1 MPPFLDGIRV
11 LDFATVGPAARCS
24 RALADY
30 GAQIVKLGAPGGIN
44 RQPPFHS
51 YAGGRG
57 TQKMGLDLKADAGVE
72 TFLRMAEQADVV
84 IESFRPGVMKRLGVG
99 YEAARARNPRII
111 YCSTSGYGQ
120 DGPYSQWAG
129 HDINYLSMS
138 GFLDCTTPRAD
149 GGPPLPGATMADIAA
164 GGMQAAIAILAA
176 LVQRDRSGEGEYLD
190 VSVADGALW
199 CMSLWIDEHLATG
212 EVPGP
217 GHNILTGRFAW
228 YDAYAA
234 KDGGWLA
241 VGAIE
246 AQFFANLCKLLGLEQ
261 WIAHQLDEDR
271 QDEMRADFRAAF
283 ATRTRDEWT
292 ELLAGA
298 NTCVT
303 PVLSVPEV
311 VADPHFA
318 ARGAFMT
325 AHHPEHGDF
334 RQLGPLLAGGERS
347 VTEAELPSPSETD
360 TTEVLRVSGFSA
372 SEIDELRVDGVVV

>member
-1 MPPFLDGIRV
+1 MPPYLDGIRV

-24 RALADY
+24 RALSDY
-30 GAQIVKLGAPGGIN
+30 GAEVVKLGAPGGIN

-57 TQKMGLDLKADAGVE
+57 TRRMGLDLKAEAGVE

-84 IESFRPGVMKRLGVG
+84 IESFRPGVMARLGVG
-99 YEAARARNPRII
+99 YEAVRARNPRIV

-120 DGPYSQWAG
+120 EGPYAQWAG

-176 LVQRDRSGEGEYLD
+176 IVKRDRSGEGEYLD

-217 GHNILTGRFAW
+217 GHNILTGRYAW
-228 YDAYAA
+228 YDTYRAR
-234 KDGGWLA
+234 DGGWLA

-246 AQFFANLCKLLGLEQ
+246 AQFFANLCRLLDLEK
-261 WIAHQLDEDR
+261 WTAHQLDEDL

-283 ATRTRDEWT
+283 QTRTRDEWT
-292 ELLAGA
+292 EILAGA

-311 VADPHFA
+311 VADPHFES
-318 ARGAFMT
+318 RGAFVR
-325 AHHPEHGDF
+325 AHHAEHGDF
-334 RQLGPLLAGGERS
+334 RQLGPVLAGGDRG
-347 VTEAELPSPSETD
+347 VKEAELPPPSETQ
-360 TTEVLRVSGFSA
+360 TREVLRESGFSVQ
-372 SEIDELRVDGVVV
+372 EIEALRADGVVV

>member
-1 MPPFLDGIRV
+1 MASPLDGIKV

-30 GAQIVKLGAPGGIN
+30 GADLIKLGAPGGIN

-57 TQKMGLDLKADAGVE
+57 TRRMGIDLKAPGGVE
-72 TFLRMAEQADVV
+72 TFLRLAENADVV

-99 YEAARARNPRII
+99 YEAVNARNPRIV

-120 DGPYSQWAG
+120 DGPYAQWAG

-138 GFLDCTTPRAD
+138 GFLDCSTPRAD

-176 LVQRDRSGEGEYLD
+176 LVRRGDSGPGEYLD
-190 VSVADGALW
+190 VSVAEGALW

-217 GHNILTGRFAW
+217 GHSILTGRYAW
-228 YDAYAA
+228 YDCYRAQ
-234 KDGGWLA
+234 DGGWLA

-246 AQFFANLCKLLGLEQ
+246 APFFANLCKGLGLEK
-261 WIAHQLDEDR
+261 WTLHQLEDER
-271 QDEMRADFRAAF
+271 QDEMRADFARVF
-283 ATRTRDEWT
+283 ATRDRDEWT
-292 ELLAGA
+292 RELAPA

-311 VADPHFA
+311 TTDPHFE
-318 ARGAFMT
+318 ARRAFVN
-325 AHHPEHGDF
+325 AQHPEHGSF
-334 RQLGPLLAGGERS
+334 RQLGPVMAGGDRER
-347 VTEAELPSPSETD
+347 TDYELPAPTATNTHELLD
-360 TTEVLRVSGFSA
+360 EAGFSRA
-372 SEIDELRVDGVVV
+372 EIEALERDGVVA

>member
-24 RALADY
+24 RALSDY
-30 GAQIVKLGAPGGIN
+30 GARVVKLGAPGGIN

-57 TQKMGLDLKADAGVE
+57 TQRMGLDLKAEAGVE
-72 TFLRMAEQADVV
+72 TFLRMAEKADVV
-84 IESFRPGVMKRLGVG
+84 IESFRPGVMARLDVG
-99 YEAARARNPRII
+99 YEAVRARNPRIV

-138 GFLDCTTPRAD
+138 GFLDCTQPRGD
-149 GGPPLPGATMADIAA
+149 GGPPLPGATIADIAA

-176 LVQRDRSGEGEYLD
+176 IVKRDRTGEGEYLD

-212 EVPGP
+212 VVPGP
-217 GHNILTGRFAW
+217 GHSILTGRYAW
-228 YDAYAA
+228 YDTYGT

-241 VGAIE
+241 VGSIE
-246 AQFFANLCKLLGLEQ
+246 AQFFANLCKLLELEK
-261 WIAHQLDEDR
+261 WLPHQLDEDR
-271 QDEMRADFRAAF
+271 QSEMRTDFAAAF
-283 ATRTRDEWT
+283 KTKTRDEWT

-311 VADPHFA
+311 VADPHFE
-318 ARGAFMT
+318 ARKVFVT
-325 AHHPEHGDF
+325 AQHETEGSF
-334 RQLGPLLAGGERS
+334 RQLGPLLAGGDRS
-347 VTEAELPSPSETD
+347 ALHADLPSPSSTQMN
-360 TTEVLRVSGFSA
+360 EVLRDSGFSET
-372 SEIDELRVDGVVV
+372 EIGRLQADGVVV